1 MGVDRGRENKRGYD
15 DEMVGGYRYL
25 RTAVQGIEVVTAFSF
40 SFPFSSSSSSSSWG
54 NPTTFWLN
62 LPDSQQVFP

>member
-40 SFPFSSSSSSSSWG
+40 SFPFSSSSSSSRG
-54 NPTTFWLN
+54 NPTTFLLN

>member
-1 MGVDRGRENKRGYD
+1 MGVDRGRENERGCD
-15 DEMVGGYRYL
+15 DEMVGGNRYL

-40 SFPFSSSSSSSSWG
+40 SFSFSSSSSWG
-54 NPTTFWLN
+54 NPTTFSLN